1 MRILKN
7 RLFLQD
13 TISGRLFISIKL
25 YGSSNMVEK
34 KQLNVRVPAE
44 LFDKIDNSGM
54 SKQELVEEALE
65 LYFDSKSDS
74 NMLEYNSNSLENNS
88 NLIEDH
94 SNLLA
99 ETLSLKKEIQFK
111 DVIIKAK
118 EDNIRDL
125 QNQTGFLISEFQR
138 INKINEQLLLTE
150 PESIRKWWEFWK
162 K

>member
-1 MRILKN
+1 
-7 RLFLQD
+7 
-13 TISGRLFISIKL
+13 
-25 YGSSNMVEK
+25 MVEK
-34 KQLNVRVPAE
+34 KQLNVRIPAE

-54 SKQELVEEALE
+54 SKQELVEEALV
-65 LYFDSKSDS
+65 LYFDIKDDS
-74 NMLEYNSNSLENNS
+74 NLLENNSKLLEYNSDLLKNN
-88 NLIEDH
+88 

-99 ETLSLKKEIQFK
+99 ETIALKNEIQFK

-125 QNQTGFLISEFQR
+125 QNQTGFLIFEFQR

-150 PESIRKWWEFWK
+150 NEAIKKWWEFWK

>member
-1 MRILKN
+1 
-7 RLFLQD
+7 
-13 TISGRLFISIKL
+13 
-25 YGSSNMVEK
+25 MVEK

-54 SKQELVEEALE
+54 SKQELVEEALVI
-65 LYFDSKSDS
+65 YFDSKNDQ
-74 NMLEYNSNSLENNS
+74 NNNNLLESNSRLIENNS
-88 NLIEDH
+88 DLLKNN

-99 ETLSLKKEIQFK
+99 ETIALKNEIQFK
-111 DVIIKAK
+111 DMIIKAK

-125 QNQTGFLISEFQR
+125 QNQTGFLIFEFQR

-150 PESIRKWWEFWK
+150 NESIKKWWEFWK

>member
-1 MRILKN
+1 
-7 RLFLQD
+7 
-13 TISGRLFISIKL
+13 
-25 YGSSNMVEK
+25 MVEK

-44 LFDKIDNSGM
+44 LFEKIDNSGM
-54 SKQELVEEALE
+54 SKQELVEEALV
-65 LYFDSKSDS
+65 LYFDIKDDS
-74 NMLEYNSNSLENNS
+74 NLLENNSKLLEYNSDLLKNN
-88 NLIEDH
+88 

-99 ETLSLKKEIQFK
+99 ETIALKNEIQFK

-125 QNQTGFLISEFQR
+125 QNQTGFLIFEFQR

-150 PESIRKWWEFWK
+150 NESIKKWWEFWK

>member
-1 MRILKN
+1 
-7 RLFLQD
+7 
-13 TISGRLFISIKL
+13 
-25 YGSSNMVEK
+25 MVEK

-54 SKQELVEEALE
+54 SKQDLVEEALV
-65 LYFDSKSDS
+65 LYFDSKDDIKESQNDG
-74 NMLEYNSNSLENNS
+74 NLLENNS
-88 NLIEDH
+88 KLLEKDRILLETN

-99 ETLSLKKEIQFK
+99 ETIALKKEIQFK

-118 EDNIRDL
+118 EDNIKDL
-125 QNQTGFLISEFQR
+125 QNQTGFLIFEFQR

-150 PESIRKWWEFWK
+150 NGSIKKWWEFWK

>member
-1 MRILKN
+1 
-7 RLFLQD
+7 
-13 TISGRLFISIKL
+13 
-25 YGSSNMVEK
+25 MVEK

-65 LYFDSKSDS
+65 LYFDVKNDQ
-74 NMLEYNSNSLENNS
+74 NNSNLLETNSKLLENNS
-88 NLIEDH
+88 DLLKNN

-99 ETLSLKKEIQFK
+99 ETITLKNEIQFK

-125 QNQTGFLISEFQR
+125 QNQTGFLIFEFQR

-150 PESIRKWWEFWK
+150 NESIKKWWEFWK

>member
-1 MRILKN
+1 
-7 RLFLQD
+7 
-13 TISGRLFISIKL
+13 
-25 YGSSNMVEK
+25 MVEK

-65 LYFDSKSDS
+65 LYFDSKNDQ
-74 NMLEYNSNSLENNS
+74 NNGNLLETNSKLLENNS
-88 NLIEDH
+88 DLLKNN

-99 ETLSLKKEIQFK
+99 ETIALKNEIQFK

-125 QNQTGFLISEFQR
+125 QNQTGFLIFEFQR

-150 PESIRKWWEFWK
+150 NESNKKWWEFWK

>member
-1 MRILKN
+1 
-7 RLFLQD
+7 
-13 TISGRLFISIKL
+13 
-25 YGSSNMVEK
+25 MVEK
-34 KQLNVRVPAE
+34 KQLNVRVPSE
-44 LFDKIDNSGM
+44 LFDKIDNSGK
-54 SKQELVEEALE
+54 SKQELVEEALV
-65 LYFDSKSDS
+65 LYFDSKHDSKNDS

-88 NLIEDH
+88 NLIESN

-99 ETLSLKKEIQFK
+99 QTLSLKKEIQFK

>member
-1 MRILKN
+1 
-7 RLFLQD
+7 
-13 TISGRLFISIKL
+13 
-25 YGSSNMVEK
+25 MVEK
-34 KQLNVRVPAE
+34 KQLNVRVPSE

-54 SKQELVEEALE
+54 SKQDLVEKALE
-65 LYFDSKSDS
+65 LYFDINDDQNNSK
-74 NMLEYNSNSLENNS
+74 LLENNS
-88 NLIEDH
+88 KLLENNNDLLKNN

-99 ETLSLKKEIQFK
+99 ETIALKNEIQFK

-125 QNQTGFLISEFQR
+125 QNQTGFLIFEFQR

-150 PESIRKWWEFWK
+150 NESIKKWWEFWK

>member
-1 MRILKN
+1 
-7 RLFLQD
+7 
-13 TISGRLFISIKL
+13 
-25 YGSSNMVEK
+25 MVEK

-54 SKQELVEEALE
+54 SKQDLVEEALV
-65 LYFDSKSDS
+65 LYFDSKDDSKKDQNNS
-74 NMLEYNSNSLENNS
+74 NMLDNNS
-88 NLIEDH
+88 SLLELN

-99 ETLSLKKEIQFK
+99 EATSLKKEIQFK

-150 PESIRKWWEFWK
+150 PESNKKWWEFWK